1 MDNDKQTQNSTSQN
15 LITLANQLLWDSRN
29 PTQTKTSFAQTYGLN
44 FHWTTHTPRY
54 HTPEAQLI
62 ENSRDLT
69 ATLTLIEKR
78 NRIYSNPEWPNP
90 ALRKEA
96 HFIST
101 QLYELASGT
110 SFHTT
115 TPLPSSDVLPASYLY
130 DEDGNPTDPATLAI
144 WDPGIAHT
152 TLIAPWPG
160 ALIEL
165 GRAEVGIAL
174 DVYGEWEKPLSAAKS
189 HDWAVI
195 GNSCTQGCGSCCRED
210 DQLETFVKSYWSYQH
225 ELSIADPLTIIDL
238 RRPPVIAALL
248 STFKY
253 DTLPETVTNLLEM
266 AATYLSPVQQ
276 IVWELKTKQPQL
288 TNQQIAARI
297 REQLD
302 KNLGTNYIS
311 TIWKQQI
318 PPALAASIV
327 HFQDCLE
334 NLIDIGDTSIWRKC
348 KCCGATQL
356 MNEFN
361 FTRRGKGYGTTCK
374 RCLAKIRKLGE
385 D

>member
-1 MDNDKQTQNSTSQN
+1 MENQTPQN

-29 PTQTKTSFAQTYGLN
+29 PSQTKTAFAQTYGLN
-44 FHWTTHTPRY
+44 YHWTASHPRY
-54 HTPEAQLI
+54 HTPESQLI
-62 ENSRDLT
+62 ANSRDLT

-78 NRIYSNPEWPNP
+78 NAIYSNPNWPNP

-110 SFHTT
+110 HFCTT
-115 TPLPSSDVLPASYLY
+115 TPMAPADIMASSHTYIDDDNMPPDPAS
-130 DEDGNPTDPATLAI
+130 LAV

-160 ALIEL
+160 AIIEL
-165 GRAEVGIAL
+165 GLAEVGVPL
-174 DVYGEWEKPLSAAKS
+174 DRYGEWVKPLEAAKL

-195 GNSCTQGCGSCCRED
+195 GNSCTQGCGSCYRNSRED
-210 DQLETFVKSYWSYQH
+210 GQLEDFVKSYWSYQH